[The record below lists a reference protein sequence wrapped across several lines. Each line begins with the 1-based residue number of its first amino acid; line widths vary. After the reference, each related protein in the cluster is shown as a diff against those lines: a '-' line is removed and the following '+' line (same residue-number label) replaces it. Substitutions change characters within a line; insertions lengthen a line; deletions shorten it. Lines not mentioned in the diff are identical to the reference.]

1 MMQDEMEEAGLGVDH
16 IPTEPGSL
24 EEDRHSV
31 ESMGTWLAAAIGLT
45 ALGAGIGFA
54 LAGWPY

>member
-1 MMQDEMEEAGLGVDH
+1 MNDPLEEAGLGVDH

-31 ESMGTWLAAAIGLT
+31 ESMGTWFLYGLGVVS
-45 ALGAGIGFA
+45 LLLVGA
-54 LAGWPY
+54 LAL